1 MGRRKAKQRRTKG
14 LGTLQ
19 LEKNGTY
26 TLRAVINGRRISKAT
41 GKTNKEEAEAFL
53 REFMRPFVGND
64 RERMYDTVQALIES
78 EEKRAEREREK
89 QPQMT
94 FTDAWDCYVKSGER
108 RDLAEA
114 TLEGKK
120 MVWNHFVSWMDKKFH
135 HVKEL
140 RHVTDEIVEL
150 YLSELRVDHAASTYN
165 NRVCV
170 LREMYRVLGK
180 KALIKNDPWKDVKL
194 RADDS
199 HSRRELTIEE
209 LKRLA
214 RCAAKEGDEWRKL
227 FAIGIYT
234 GLRLGDCCRLNWKDV
249 DVVRGLIQLIPNK
262 TKKFAHG
269 RPVTIP
275 IHTQLH
281 DILIETPETKRI
293 GPVLPMLE
301 SWYTSKNGR
310 PKVST
315 NISKIFKAAGI
326 VTSVNVEGRK
336 WKAPEATFHSFRHTF
351 VSMAANAGIPLH
363 IVQAI
368 VGHESTA
375 MTRHYYHENEK
386 ALRQAVTAIPAI
398 GETLCR
404 KAIFAQGRVEN
415 MAASGIEYF
424 PEELETPG
432 FEAPALPQPEP
443 QNLKTQLAAPQEAKP
458 EWQTMRPEDVQGS
471 FSRPAEP
478 VQQPTAPEVLP
489 PEEPKKI
496 EIPHDAKVEIREFGR
511 VYVNGI
517 ATGGRIGGIQAKPR
531 PPKTA
536 WFGEVMRV
544 WSKRR
549 HVGILDGT
557 LNLVSNGGHQFLQQ
571 LYARNTVHDP
581 SEVCD
586 YLEAY
591 LKGRGVAMY

>member
-1 MGRRKAKQRRTKG
+1 MAKHTKHRRTKG

-26 TLRAVINGRRISKAT
+26 TLRAVINGKRISKAT

-53 REFMRPFVGND
+53 KEFMRPFVGND
-64 RERMYDTVQALIES
+64 KERMYDTVQALIES
-78 EEKRAEREREK
+78 EDRRLEREKEK
-89 QPQMT
+89 QPQMA
-94 FTDAWDCYVKSGER
+94 FADAWEVYIKSPER

-120 MVWNHFVSWMDKKFH
+120 VVWNHWVTWMDRKFH
-135 HVKEL
+135 HVREL
-140 RHVTDEIVEL
+140 RHVTAEMVEL

-170 LREMYRVLGK
+170 LREMYRVLSK
-180 KALIKNDPWKDVKL
+180 KALVKDDPWKDVRL
-194 RADDS
+194 REDDS

-209 LKRLA
+209 LRRLA
-214 RCAAKEGDEWRKL
+214 VCAAKEGDEWRRL
-227 FAIGIYT
+227 FGIGIYT
-234 GLRLGDCCRLNWKDV
+234 GLRLGDCCRLNWKDI
-249 DVVRGLIQLIPNK
+249 DIIRGIIQLIPSK
-262 TKKFAHG
+262 TKKHAHG

-275 IHTQLH
+275 IHAQLH
-281 DILIETPETKRI
+281 DILIETPESKRI

-315 NISKIFKAAGI
+315 YISKIFKAAGI

-336 WKAPEATFHSFRHTF
+336 WKAPEATFHSLRHTF
-351 VSMAANAGIPLH
+351 VSMSANAGVPLH

-375 MTRHYYHENEK
+375 MTRHYYHENET
-386 ALRQAVTAIPAI
+386 ALRQAVSAIPSI
-398 GETLCR
+398 GEARNR
-404 KAIFAQGRVEN
+404 KAIFAQNRLDS
-415 MAASGIEYF
+415 MAATGIEYF

-432 FEAPALPQPEP
+432 FDAPIVPQEAPKSLTAQ
-443 QNLKTQLAAPQEAKP
+443 LKEVETAKP
-458 EWQTMRPEDVQGS
+458 EWQTMRPEDVKES
-471 FSRPAEP
+471 FERTE
-478 VQQPTAPEVLP
+478 TAMQEPEVLP
-489 PEEPKKI
+489 PEPKKI
-496 EIPHDAKVEIREFGR
+496 EIPADAKVEIREFGR
-511 VYVNGI
+511 VYVNGV
-517 ATGGRIGGIQAKPR
+517 ATGGRVGGVQAKPR

-571 LYARNTVHDP
+571 LYARNTVNNP

-591 LKGRGVAMY
+591 LKGRGIAMY